1 MLVVAESR
9 SQYRVR
15 VIGLRGHP
23 SAFEV
28 SGTTSHIHSFNTSCM
43 AFMVLH
49 RAYNHVSLMHL
60 LHLDLYFTIVRIQN

>member
-15 VIGLRGHP
+15 VIGLRGHR
-23 SAFEV
+23 SAFV

-43 AFMVLH
+43 DFMVLH